1 MKRILATLLA
11 LAMLLSLSAAAMA
24 ENDTVTFMVDGG
36 TSVYEPY
43 LCPTLV
49 GMLKVQDLAN
59 VTIDW
64 KVQCGTNEENTKAY
78 LAMMSS
84 GNYPDIIKWQHNN
97 VYAGGIS
104 QLYNDGIAMAL
115 NDVIDQYMPN
125 YKAMLDSHPDIA
137 KALKNDDGLYLYFTA
152 INPLDTPVDR
162 MGITWWGL
170 MLRQDW
176 MEAVGIEKAPETIE
190 EWEEL
195 LVAFRDLDPNGNGLQ
210 DEIPFDAGS
219 AGHLLFMGAY
229 DIMNGIYINPE
240 TNAVGYGQYT
250 QNYKEYLETMNK
262 WYSQGLIKNIYN
274 EDGSLVGSDV
284 VDQDIYADL
293 AGSMK
298 ALANYWEQRLPQLL
312 EKNPNANFEAV
323 VWPYDANGQRFGGYG
338 DFSYI
343 DRVQTI
349 ITTSCK
355 NVEAAA
361 RLLDTM
367 FTPEGTDAT
376 VWGVMDG
383 DPILQQPGNEW
394 TKGEGTEFY
403 KEEGNGSYY
412 IDENG
417 IKKNTA
423 WGNAIVTDFYDGAFP
438 NQFRYAMS
446 HVSFPRLGGTDK
458 NLSRD
463 QNYIDASFLWSD
475 CDFGLAFPSVIML
488 SVDEQKA
495 AAPQLDE
502 IGEYIE
508 DMTRKFITGEEPLT
522 NFDNYMDQLQKM
534 GIEDLIA
541 AYQAAYDR
549 YLARG
554 N

>member
-1 MKRILATLLA
+1 MKKILAIVLTLA
-11 LAMLLSLSAAAMA
+11 LLMSFGFAAFAD
-24 ENDTVTFMVDGG
+24 ETPTVTFMVDGG

-43 LCPTLV
+43 LWETLV
-49 GMLKVQDLAN
+49 GMLKVQDLAG
-59 VTIDW
+59 VKIDW
-64 KVQCGTNEENTKAY
+64 KVQAGTNDENKQAY

-97 VYAGGIS
+97 TYAGGIS
-104 QLYNDGIAMAL
+104 QLYADGVVMPL
-115 NDVIDQYMPN
+115 NDIIDQYMPN

-137 KALKNDDGLYLYFTA
+137 KSLKNDDGLYLYFTA
-152 INPLDTPVDR
+152 INPMDTPVDR

-176 MEAVGIEKAPETIE
+176 MENVGIEKVPTTIA

-195 LVAFRDLDPNGNGLQ
+195 LTAFRDLDPNNNGLQ

-219 AGHLLFMGAY
+219 AGHALFMPAF
-229 DIMNGIYINPE
+229 DILNGIYVNTE
-240 TNAVGYGQYT
+240 GKVGYGEYT
-250 QNYKEYLETMNK
+250 QNYKEYLEVMNR
-262 WYSQGLIKNIYN
+262 WYEQGLIENIYN

-293 AGSMK
+293 CGSMK

-312 EKNPNANFEAV
+312 TKNPNAYFEPV
-323 VWPYDANGQRFGGYG
+323 PWPADADGKVYGGYTG
-338 DFSYI
+338 VSYI

-361 RLLDTM
+361 KLIDTM
-367 FTPEGTDAT
+367 FTEEGTDAT

-383 DPILQQPGNEW
+383 DPILQDERCAW
-394 TKGEGTEFY
+394 TKAEGTDYY
-403 KEEGNGSYY
+403 KAEGNGCYY

-417 IKKNTA
+417 QKKNNA
-423 WGNAIVTDFYDGAFP
+423 WGNEIVTDFYDGAFP

-446 HVSFPRLGGTDK
+446 HVSLPRLGGTDK

-463 QNYIDASFLWSD
+463 AEYINASFLWSE
-475 CDFGLAFPSVIML
+475 CDFGLSYPDVIML

-502 IGEYIE
+502 IGEYIK
-508 DMTRKFITGEEPLT
+508 DMTFKFITGEEPLT
-522 NFDNYMDQLQKM
+522 NFDTYMDQLQKM

-541 AYQAAYDR
+541 AYQAALDKYN
-549 YLARG
+549 AR
-554 N
+554 